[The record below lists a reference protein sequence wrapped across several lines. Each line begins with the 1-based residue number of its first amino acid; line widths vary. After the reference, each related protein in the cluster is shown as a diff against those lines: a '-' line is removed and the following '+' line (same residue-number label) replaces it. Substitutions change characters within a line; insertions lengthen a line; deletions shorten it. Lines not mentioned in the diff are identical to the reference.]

1 MKHEKKIIWNRRKI
15 VYEKEKDIIWYRRKI
30 LYESGERYSKEQ
42 YITSQSEYITQHYWN
57 IIIKKKEED

>member
-1 MKHEKKIIWNRRKI
+1 MKQ
-15 VYEKEKDIIWYRRKI
+15 EKDIIWYRRKI
-30 LYESGERYSKEQ
+30 VYESGERYSKEQ